1 MPNTLFKS
9 ADDFAVQKIIN
20 PDMAIEVIHFVII
33 EFHSTLKINVL
44 SINTPNHNVEKII
57 DNSMHVNCHWENQS
71 SESVFAIPKAKH
83 MRAKMPI
90 TIKAYDFSDSSWRF

>member
-33 EFHSTLKINVL
+33 ES
-44 SINTPNHNVEKII
+44 P
-57 DNSMHVNCHWENQS
+57 
-71 SESVFAIPKAKH
+71 
-83 MRAKMPI
+83 
-90 TIKAYDFSDSSWRF
+90 